1 MTKRYLKTLAGDM
14 TDRPPFW
21 YMRQAGRYLPEY
33 LETRKE
39 AGSFMDLCYN
49 PELAVEVTHQPI
61 RRYHMDAAILFSDI
75 LVIPHA
81 LGQKV
86 WFEAGHGP
94 RLGELKQENLSSQ
107 LTMDRLHDTLDP
119 VYKTVNGLATSLP
132 EDVALIGFAGAPWTV
147 ATYMA
152 EGQGSKDQKAAK
164 LWAYQNETGFS
175 DLIDMITEA
184 TAEYLIRQVDNGA
197 EALQI
202 FDTWAG
208 SLSETELEKW
218 VIEPTARLVN
228 LVREKHPN
236 IPIMGFPKGIGEKL
250 PTYATATNVTGVSLD
265 TGMSVKW
272 AAKNIPDQFVLQGN
286 LDPLLVVAGGD
297 AMLEEATAILHAMN
311 ERPFIFNLGHGFVPE
326 TPPENV
332 QILSDLIVNWQRPS
346 A

>member
-1 MTKRYLKTLAGDM
+1 MSKRYLETLAGKI

-33 LETRKE
+33 LETRQE

-49 PELAVEVTHQPI
+49 PDLAIEVTHQPI
-61 RRYHMDAAILFSDI
+61 RRFGMDAAILFSDI

-94 RLGELKQENLSSQ
+94 CLSHLGQNTFKDQ
-107 LTMDRLHDTLDP
+107 LTMDHLHETLDP
-119 VYKTVNGLATSLP
+119 VYKTVHGLANSLP
-132 EDVALIGFAGAPWTV
+132 DKVALIGFAGAPWTV
-147 ATYMA
+147 ATYMV

-164 LWAYQNETGFS
+164 LWAYQDEAGFAE
-175 DLIDMITEA
+175 LIDMIVKA
-184 TAEYLIRQVDNGA
+184 TAGYLIKQVDHGA

-208 SLSETELEKW
+208 SLSETELDKW
-218 VIEPTARLVN
+218 VIEPTARLVS
-228 LVREKHPN
+228 LVRDVHPT

-250 PTYATATNVTGVSLD
+250 PKYATATNVTGVSLD
-265 TGMSVKW
+265 TGMSVSW
-272 AAKNIPDQFVLQGN
+272 AARNIPDHFVLQGN

-311 ERPFIFNLGHGFVPE
+311 DRPFIFNLGHGFVPE
-326 TPPENV
+326 TPPAHV
-332 QILSDLIVNWQRPS
+332 QELSDLILNWQRPS